1 MGLLQRIYTIILLPV
16 LSPAVLPV
24 QAEES
29 LPLHQRID
37 QAIAATHLGNVG
49 NVADDYDFLCR
60 VYLNLAGRNPSVEET
75 RQFVADPEPSK
86 RAATIDTLLRSS
98 EFDNYFTEVLDVMF
112 MERRGSTRVSEDQWK
127 SFLQKAVQEKWSFD
141 RIVQTILSADGQ
153 GDLRGAA
160 SFLLEREV
168 ESNALTRDISRIF
181 LGRDLQCAQCHDHP
195 NIDDYAQSEYYG
207 IFAFVNR
214 SYLFEEEEG
223 DENKTAYVGEK
234 AEGTTQFSSVFAPD
248 DSSETIPQ
256 LLRELTLEAEPRFEG
271 EQAYVISPSKTAA
284 GVPKFSRRVQL
295 ARLITHPANEHF
307 SKNIANRLWAHMM
320 GRGLVHPV
328 DFRHPDN
335 PPSHPA
341 LLEMLAD
348 EFVKTDF
355 DFRHLLHEIALSNT
369 YQMSVELP
377 SAEAIVD
384 EEVNRRLADLT
395 AEIPNLKTQVDDQSA
410 GRILERLA
418 SRRKKVDTI
427 DQAITETAKQLD
439 SLKQKKTTLTKDHR
453 EQEKGLTAKQA
464 QLALVRDAATA
475 AKKVAE
481 SFPDDTA
488 LTKTHTNYQEKAD
501 QLAKD
506 VEVTTAQ
513 LDEKTSLIKETA
525 NQTETERQKLAKL
538 QAERMGLV
546 DMVAEAR
553 GALLEIYSHQ
563 RRRATQLVEKKQQ
576 LAALTLHSEYARQR
590 QSQTSLSDRCTELA
604 AKVQAAGAERNTW
617 RQAIADLDQ
626 RLDVQRDEINR
637 LNQESNSAAQALA
650 KRENVLDELKEA
662 VIAARTA
669 ADQLNDSDL
678 NDVVASLEN
687 KQISLNEK
695 LKNETQTATEK
706 QQDLTTA
713 ELALETLQREQTEI
727 AAKES
732 ALVDLEKELE
742 AATEA
747 RDRAIADLNAVR
759 QQLHQSWE
767 HRFVV
772 RTMVPLTP
780 AQLSGRTISAF
791 ELKPRFQHKAKLEW
805 EKKHQDK
812 KDEEIDESQKRKEIA
827 DLVQKRINEVT
838 STYVSLFAAPGG
850 SPQDIFSATVDQA
863 LFYTNDNR
871 VQGWLN
877 DAPGSLLKRLQDI
890 DQDTDLADELY
901 VALFARP
908 ATAEERTD
916 VEAYLAERQD
926 DRTAAIKEVAWGLL
940 TSLEFRFIR

>member
-1 MGLLQRIYTIILLPV
+1 MGLLHRICTIVLLLV
-16 LSPAVLPV
+16 LSPAVLSV

-37 QAIAATHLGNVG
+37 QAIAATHLGNVA

-127 SFLQKAVQEKWSFD
+127 SFLQKAIQEKWSFD

-207 IFAFVNR
+207 ISAFVNR
-214 SYLFEEEEG
+214 SYLFEEG

-295 ARLITHPANEHF
+295 ARLIAHPANEHF

-369 YQMSVELP
+369 YQMSVEL
-377 SAEAIVD
+377 SSEEAIVD

-395 AEIPNLKTQVDDQSA
+395 AEIPNLETKVDDQSA
-410 GRILERLA
+410 DRILERLA
-418 SRRKKVDTI
+418 SRRKKVGTI

-439 SLKQKKTTLTKDHR
+439 SLKLKKTTLTKGHR
-453 EQEKGLTAKQA
+453 ELEEGLKARQA
-464 QLALVRDAATA
+464 QLALVRDAAAA

-488 LTKTHTNYQEKAD
+488 LAKTHTNYQEKAD

-506 VEVTTAQ
+506 VEATTAQ

-563 RRRATQLVEKKQQ
+563 RRRTTQLVEKKQQ

-590 QSQTSLSDRCTELA
+590 QSQKSLSDRCTELS

-617 RQAIADLDQ
+617 RQAIADIDQ

-650 KRENVLDELKEA
+650 MRQNVLDMLKEA
-662 VIAARTA
+662 VASARSAAS
-669 ADQLNDSDL
+669 QLNDSDL
-678 NDVVASLEN
+678 DDVIASLEN
-687 KQISLNEK
+687 KQISLNEE
-695 LKNETQTATEK
+695 LESATQTATEK

-713 ELALETLQREQTEI
+713 ELTLETLQLEQTEI

-732 ALVDLEKELE
+732 ALVQLGKEFE

-747 RDRAIADLNAVR
+747 RDMAIADLNAAR

-767 HRFVV
+767 HRFAV
-772 RTMVPLTP
+772 RSLVPLTP

-791 ELKPRFQHKAKLEW
+791 ELKPRFQHEAALEW

-827 DLVQKRINEVT
+827 DLVQKRISEVT

-890 DQDTDLADELY
+890 DKDTDLADELY
-901 VALFARP
+901 VAIFARP
-908 ATAEERTD
+908 ATEEERGD
-916 VEAYLAERQD
+916 VEAYLFERQD
-926 DRTAAIKEVAWGLL
+926 DRNAAIKEVAWGLL